1 MDWILLKLSF
11 IVQIKVGKKGKE
23 ITSKDFI
30 KKLTPTYSENN
41 PQKVVKYTYTIKNSY
56 LNKKTKIFYVEVID
70 KNGSDCSLKTYFR
83 IIASKKRYKPDY
95 SPRIRS
101 FSSDGTKLSFI
112 ARDMAGIKTLKL
124 YDLNGSS
131 PSKVVYQNSKTLAK
145 GGAKVNVKLNKFT
158 EKDGKYKI
166 KIVSVD
172 NASAKLKATRV
183 INFAVKTKA
192 VEKEVVKEENLSKE
206 AISIDRE
213 ILMIDNKHY
222 NFADL
227 EVKLGK
233 DTIYTKNDI
242 TWTVNNKKVA
252 ILKKNG
258 KKAQTIKGY
267 LKMKVYG
274 VGFGDTTVTA
284 SLPNGAKATC
294 KIKVII
300 SSREKAPSGDM
311 VAQDVAEWEGGPF
324 AVTYHTAEHPY
335 YIRQKSVSWGNK
347 YVEAYINNAAKL
359 VKDYQDSTFK
369 SEAKKRTIYTYKQS
383 DLKIYYS
390 KNKERITKVTAG
402 HAHKQTDG
410 LRCGIF
416 KEIVL
421 TKKKG
426 ELSPNG
432 YLFFFTAK
440 NQWEYLLKL
449 EKPNEKWN
457 EETNRWILIDSKKSS
472 AGAYRDRFED
482 YCNEMYCNNND
493 NCYLLSMRW
502 TGKGTKGDNS
512 CGSVI
517 HNDFFAGTK
526 YHGIPSSHGCIH
538 LGTYKDRIYY
548 NLFVKAGLGTR
559 CIVY

>member
-1 MDWILLKLSF
+1 
-11 IVQIKVGKKGKE
+11 
-23 ITSKDFI
+23 
-30 KKLTPTYSENN
+30 
-41 PQKVVKYTYTIKNSY
+41 
-56 LNKKTKIFYVEVID
+56 
-70 KNGSDCSLKTYFR
+70 
-83 IIASKKRYKPDY
+83 
-95 SPRIRS
+95 
-101 FSSDGTKLSFI
+101 
-112 ARDMAGIKTLKL
+112 MAGTKTLKV
-124 YDLNGSS
+124 YDLNGAN
-131 PSKVVYQNSKTLAK
+131 PSKEIYINSKVLAK
-145 GGAKVNVKLNKFT
+145 GGANVSLGLNKFT
-158 EKDGKYKI
+158 LKDEKYEL
-166 KIVSVD
+166 KIVAVD
-172 NASAKLKATRV
+172 NASAKMKAVRV
-183 INFAVKTKA
+183 INIALSDKDK
-192 VEKEVVKEENLSKE
+192 EKEIEKPIET
-206 AISIDRE
+206 ISGGEILLDRE
-213 ILMIDNKHY
+213 ILMLDNKHY

-227 EVKLGK
+227 NVIIGN
-233 DTIYTKNDI
+233 DSNYTKKDI
-242 TWTVNNKKVA
+242 TWTVGDKKVA
-252 ILKKNG
+252 ILKSNN
-258 KKAQTIKGY
+258 KKASKITGVSK
-267 LKMKVYG
+267 LKVYG

-284 SLPNGAKATC
+284 ALPNGAKATC
-294 KIKVII
+294 KVKVII

-311 VAQDVAEWEGGPF
+311 VAKDVAEWEGGPYE
-324 AVTYHTAEHPY
+324 VTYHTAEHPY
-335 YIRQKSVSWGNK
+335 YIRQKSVSWGDE

-390 KNKERITKVTAG
+390 KSTERITKVTAG
-402 HAHKQTDG
+402 HVHKQTEG
-410 LRCGIF
+410 LRCGLF
-416 KEIVL
+416 NEIVY

-457 EETNRWILIDSKKSS
+457 EKTNKWILVDSKKSS

-482 YCNEMYCNNND
+482 YCNEMYCNNSD
-493 NCYLLSMRW
+493 ICYLLSMRW

-559 CIVY
+559 CIVF